1 VLTPAI
7 TLTVCWAAGLE
18 RLTRPLV
25 ASVLLISAGT
35 GAATLFET
43 GGGGRFAWAG
53 FGCFALS
60 ALLEALRVVYIQL
73 LLGRFKFNT
82 LEARPPRGQPA
93 PAPGARLEPC
103 AQALAWR

>member
-1 VLTPAI
+1 M
-7 TLTVCWAAGLE
+7 CWAAGLE

-25 ASVLLISAGT
+25 FSVLLISAGT

-43 GGGGRFAWAG
+43 GGGARFAWAG
-53 FGCFALS
+53 FGCFAFS

-82 LEARPPRGQPA
+82 LEVAPPRGPCA
-93 PAPGARLEPC
+93 RPGGTPGAL
-103 AQALAWR
+103 QAGAHLGSRRCLF